1 MDIILSP
8 NRIFIACGYTDMRK
22 SIDGLAAL
30 VRPMLDQDPF
40 SGQVFVFVGRRRDKV
55 KCLLWDRTGFWCL
68 YKRIERGTLPA
79 PQAIA
84 REGITMGELGA
95 WLEGIDMSRARTLE
109 SVRARLVG

>member
-1 MDIILSP
+1 MILSSAIRAWICAEP
-8 NRIFIACGYTDMRK
+8 IDMRK

-79 PQAIA
+79 PQTIA

-95 WLEGIDMSRARTLE
+95 WLEGIDTSRARTLE